1 MGFTSIESIKTAG
14 FTGFKTVEE
23 LRNNKSLIP
32 KEQGV
37 YLILNLKKPTFLET
51 GTGGFF
57 KGKNPNAE
65 IETLEEN
72 WIENA
77 PVIYIGKAISLY
89 KRLGQYFHFGEGKNV
104 GHWGGRFIW
113 QLENSK
119 DLVVCWKTTE
129 EEARIE
135 EINLI
140 QKFVKQY
147 GKRPFAKL
155 IFLFFNYY
163 TIAGF

>member
-1 MGFTSIESIKTAG
+1 MSFTNIESIKAAG

-32 KEQGV
+32 KERGV
-37 YLILNLKKPTFLET
+37 YLILNLNPVFTFIET

-57 KGKNPNAE
+57 KGRNPNVE
-65 IETLEEN
+65 IEILNEN
-72 WIENA
+72 WIENS
-77 PVIYIGKAISLY
+77 PVIYIGKANSLH
-89 KRLGQYFHFGEGKNV
+89 KRLGQYFRFGKGKNV
-104 GHWGGRFIW
+104 GHWGGRYIW

-129 EEARIE
+129 EEPRIE
-135 EINLI
+135 EVNLI

-147 GKRPFAKL
+147 GKRPFANL
-155 IFLFFNYY
+155 IN
-163 TIAGF
+163 

>member
-1 MGFTSIESIKTAG
+1 MSFTNVESIKAAG

-37 YLILNLKKPTFLET
+37 YLILHSNPIYTFIET

-57 KGKNPNAE
+57 KGRNPNVGIA
-65 IETLEEN
+65 TLEEN
-72 WIENA
+72 WIENT
-77 PVIYIGKAISLY
+77 PVVYIGKATSLY
-89 KRLGQYFHFGEGKNV
+89 KRLGQYFRFGEGKNV

-129 EEARIE
+129 EEARNE
-135 EINLI
+135 EANLI

-147 GKRPFAKL
+147 GKRPFANL
-155 IFLFFNYY
+155 VN
-163 TIAGF
+163 